1 MEPELGLVGGIKSYG
16 QTGLRVDGFKE
27 LSKGLRGDT
36 ITFLLDLPTT
46 NLKVN

>member
-27 LSKGLRGDT
+27 LSKGLRET
-36 ITFLLDLPTT
+36 PLHFY
-46 NLKVN
+46 